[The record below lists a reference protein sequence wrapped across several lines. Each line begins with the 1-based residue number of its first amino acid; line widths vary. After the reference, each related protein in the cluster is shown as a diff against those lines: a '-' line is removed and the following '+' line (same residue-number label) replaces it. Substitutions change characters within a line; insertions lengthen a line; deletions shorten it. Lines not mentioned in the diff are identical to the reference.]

1 MAQNKR
7 HHFVPQF
14 YLRNFGVGNS
24 ISAFNIPQMKHI
36 PTAPVSGQ
44 CQGDYLYTRD
54 IRTEQNISKIE
65 HESAKVIEQI
75 IRTGVLPRQLS
86 KEHHKLMV
94 FVLLQKTRTP
104 AAGREVEESMQKSLE
119 FEVRGNPPP
128 PDLDPNNLKI
138 NWVNSML
145 FNIEANLPLAPAL
158 MDLSM
163 KLLVNESGVEFITS
177 DSPVAVV
184 NQWCMGDPKDGST
197 ALACAGIEIFLPI
210 SPRFTIFFYD
220 KSIYNVGRQGSE
232 AVVVK
237 SPVDVRSING
247 LQLLTADTNLYGKID
262 QGEYLKLPGH
272 WRGMKNDQ
280 WRMERLVSTDGKDQR
295 INQYK
300 PQPNIH
306 LSLRFVR
313 IVKAMKHIPAPVKRR
328 TYRYP
333 PSVVERKLKP
343 LFFPK
348 GMPERPRSSAP
359 YVLVEEG

>member
-1 MAQNKR
+1 MPQNKN

-24 ISAFNIPQMKHI
+24 VSLFNIPQMKRVPRVPI
-36 PTAPVSGQ
+36 PGQ
-44 CQGDYLYTRD
+44 CQGDYLYGRDTR
-54 IRTEQNISKIE
+54 IEQNISKIE
-65 HESAKVIEQI
+65 YESAEVIAQI
-75 IRTGVLPRQLS
+75 IRTGVLPRKLS

-94 FVLLQKTRTP
+94 FVLLQKNRTP
-104 AAGREVEESMQKSLE
+104 AAGREVEETMQKSLE

-145 FNIEANLPLAPAL
+145 FGIEANLPLAPAL

-177 DSPVAVV
+177 DSPVVVV

-197 ALACAGIEIFLPI
+197 ALASSGVEIFLPI
-210 SPRFTIFFYD
+210 SPRFTILFYD
-220 KSIYNVGRQGSE
+220 KAIYNVGRLGSE

-237 SPVDVRSING
+237 NPGDVRSING

-262 QGEYLKLPGH
+262 QEEFSKLPGH
-272 WRGMKNDQ
+272 WRGMKNDKLRLQ
-280 WRMERLVSTDGKDQR
+280 RMVSMDGKDQR
-295 INQYK
+295 INHYK
-300 PQPNIH
+300 PQPDIRLK
-306 LSLRFVR
+306 LSFLRVVR
-313 IVKAMKHIPAPVKRR
+313 AMKWTPVPVKRKMH
-328 TYRYP
+328 RYKP
-333 PSVVERKLKP
+333 EVVERRLKP

-359 YVLVEEG
+359 YVLVEEE